1 MTTLGITKELI
12 QGIIATLATTCVIG
26 SMMAKITSMAHGII
40 DWAIGRWLLGS
51 IVTVVGRML
60 STIAGSMARMHLRI
74 MVVISSICF
83 ASLSVARPARVSM
96 LFRGTE
102 KDRVI
107 GMGLHVLLEIL
118 RALERFATEVT
129 FVRLQGDVDTNVGGD
144 VIPLDSG
151 GSARLPST
159 REVQVVGALSSD
171 VLLTDMFK

>member
-1 MTTLGITKELI
+1 
-12 QGIIATLATTCVIG
+12 
-26 SMMAKITSMAHGII
+26 
-40 DWAIGRWLLGS
+40 
-51 IVTVVGRML
+51 
-60 STIAGSMARMHLRI
+60 
-74 MVVISSICF
+74 
-83 ASLSVARPARVSM
+83 
-96 LFRGTE
+96 
-102 KDRVI
+102 
-107 GMGLHVLLEIL
+107 MGLHVLLEIL